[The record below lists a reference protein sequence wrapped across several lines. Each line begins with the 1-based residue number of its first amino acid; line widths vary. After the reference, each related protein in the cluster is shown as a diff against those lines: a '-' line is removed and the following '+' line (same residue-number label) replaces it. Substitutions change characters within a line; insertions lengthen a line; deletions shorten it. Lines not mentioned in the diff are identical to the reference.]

1 MSGLSNGD
9 LESDNIEREARAGP
23 SKNGTEVNVVIASVR
38 MTALSGRIDS
48 GEESSLLLLLSFDAS
63 FIISVEWLLL
73 MVVPVGVGIGA
84 IPWLLLFPT

>member
-23 SKNGTEVNVVIASVR
+23 SKNGTEVNVVIARVR

-48 GEESSLLLLLSFDAS
+48 GEESSLLLLSFDAS